1 MKLDNKKKA
10 FTIAEIMVVLLILT
24 IIFAAMAPLITKRR
38 VMSTASRY
46 MVWSWANGSY
56 SQGPMDAYFYSGDSD
71 YTGEAFFGI
80 TPENKGAVNSTF
92 LPLSRVVIRSGAVTS
107 TNAVQR
113 QMQFRYGRSNT
124 TDKGSFAG
132 TLFSNGKNILLGGE
146 YPFKSV
152 NANSIEAR
160 NNLAIGYLSM
170 SNIKSGKENTAVGAG
185 ALKNIVSANNNTGIG
200 YNAGSVITGEYNT
213 FAGSNA
219 GEKITSGYRNTFI
232 GYAAGQGGTS
242 ASASDN
248 VFIGA
253 YSGKSITNGSRNV
266 AVGYNAL
273 SKLTSGNYNVA
284 IGANALSNLKTGSYN
299 VALGYNAC
307 LNVKGSYKTC
317 IGANSGPQT
326 NSTADKYLNTTSE
339 SDNVQRTFIGSKPLW
354 YGGDAVMEIHNV
366 NSNNDKL
373 FNSPGRRTN
382 VTTVINGN
390 LIVRGRT
397 YFTVGSTLYGLHHND
412 VHGSGGHGET
422 VYGAY
427 KGGANCATNQNTY
440 TFQSSAC
447 PNLSY
452 TSSSSDRRLKNIGK
466 LYNAGLDEIN
476 QLKVYNF
483 TFKNDKTQKPQIGVM
498 AQELQKVF
506 PNSVFVGD
514 NGYLKIRWDEMFFAS
529 INAIKELDNK
539 IVNLIKRTTDVETQ
553 IAQLEKENSNLKM
566 EVANLTTRVEKLKS
580 KN

>member
-1 MKLDNKKKA
+1 MKLYNKKKA

-38 VMSTASRY
+38 LMSTSSRY

-80 TPENKGAVNSTF
+80 TPENKGAVNSSF

-132 TLFSNGKNILLGGE
+132 TLFSNGKNILFGGE

-152 NANSIEAR
+152 NANNIEAR

-185 ALKNIVSANNNTGIG
+185 ALKNIVSAANNTGIG
-200 YNAGSVITGEYNT
+200 YNAGSMITGDNNT
-213 FAGSNA
+213 FVGSYA
-219 GEKITSGYRNTFI
+219 GERISSGYRNTVI

-242 ASASDN
+242 SEASDN

-253 YSGKSITNGSRNV
+253 YAGRSITNGTRNV
-266 AVGYNAL
+266 AIGYNAL
-273 SKLTSGNYNVA
+273 GKLTSGSYNVA
-284 IGANALSNLKTGSYN
+284 IGYNALANLQSGSYN

-326 NSTADKYLNTTSE
+326 NSTAERYLKTSLETDK
-339 SDNVQRTFIGSKPLW
+339 VQRTYIGGRPDDF
-354 YGGDAVMEIHNV
+354 YGGDAVLEIHNL
-366 NSNNDKL
+366 NTNNNKL
-373 FNSPGRRTN
+373 FNSPGRKTN

-397 YFTVGSTLYGLHHND
+397 YLTVGSNLYGLHHNN
-412 VHGSGGHGET
+412 VHGSGGRGET
-422 VYGAY
+422 VLGSYRGAG
-427 KGGANCATNQNTY
+427 KCATNQNTY
-440 TFQSSAC
+440 SFGTAC
-447 PNLSY
+447 PNL
-452 TSSSSDRRLKNIGK
+452 TRTSSDRRLKNIGK
-466 LYNAGLDEIN
+466 LYSAGLDEIN

-483 TFKNDKTQKPQIGVM
+483 TYKNDKTKRPQVGVM

-506 PNSVFVGD
+506 PNAVVVGD

-529 INAIKELDNK
+529 INAIKELDAK